1 MCEFCT
7 FGRGRMFNIYYQ
19 GGFCDFD
26 KLDISMGKP
35 YLTKIRKGPQ
45 NREHEGGRK
54 QCLQVQGRMQWI
66 AGNRS

>member
-7 FGRGRMFNIYYQ
+7 FRPGRMFNLYYQ

-35 YLTKIRKGPQ
+35 YLTKVRNGRQLLRKVVKKCP
-45 NREHEGGRK
+45 RCGRK
-54 QCLQVQGRMQWI
+54 LSE
-66 AGNRS
+66 AK